1 MALSRY
7 ADNTLT
13 VDRLVPAAAAVML
26 FVSIALVATLGPWWL
41 LLTGF
46 VAANL
51 AFYAYAG
58 WCPASL
64 VMEKVGLGRYAA
76 CAR

>member
-7 ADNTLT
+7 TDHTLT
-13 VDRLVPAAAAVML
+13 VDRLVPALASLMIL
-26 FVSIALVATLGPWWL
+26 VSIVLVATLGPWWL

-46 VAANL
+46 VALNL

-64 VMEKVGLGRYAA
+64 ILEKVGLSRYAV
-76 CAR
+76 CTR

>member
-1 MALSRY
+1 MSLSRY
-7 ADNTLT
+7 ENSSLT
-13 VDRLVPAAAAVML
+13 IDRLVPAMASLMI
-26 FVSIALVATLGPWWL
+26 FISIVLVAVVSPWWL
-41 LLTGF
+41 ILTGF

-64 VMEKVGLGRYAA
+64 IMEKVGLGRYAV
-76 CAR
+76 CTR